1 MLNQFQLYGVS
12 VISQTNRARLSLV
25 CLAACWLL
33 ATAWF
38 GALDVTKADADDK
51 KSAGS
56 VLVVRGARIH
66 TVTGPI
72 IENGTL
78 VVTEGKI
85 TDVGPSDK
93 VAIPAGAKVIDAAG
107 KVLIPGLVDSHS
119 HLGVYSRPGVTANS
133 DGNETTD
140 PVTSVVRALDS
151 LNPFDP
157 GIRMANAG
165 GVTTANIMPG
175 SANVIGGQTLY
186 VKLRG
191 YSPEQMWV
199 GPGEVLGGMK
209 MANGENP
216 KKAYGGKGKAPA
228 TRMKTA
234 SLQREQLVKAQEYA
248 AKWER
253 YRQKLAEFEAK
264 KNGAADKKP
273 DSDTQTKSKETDKK
287 ETDKPSSAKDD
298 SSPPNPPERNLSLEP
313 LAEVLQRKRTVHFHS
328 HRADDILT
336 VLRLRRE
343 FDFDLVIQH
352 GTESYKVLDEIAKA
366 GIPVSL
372 TIPDSPGGKAEV
384 VGFIEECA
392 AELTRAGIKVH
403 VNTDDPV
410 TESRFLLRT
419 TAITV
424 RGGLATDVALK
435 AITLYPA
442 QALRLEDRVGSLEKG
457 KDADFVV
464 LSGEPFSVYSRVLET
479 YIEGVRVFSLNDDKE
494 RCFQTGGF
502 ALLDKSQF
510 PAAQPIIAAPAVGKA
525 PALPAN
531 SKLPTADSAEFVVLA
546 GRLHTVA
553 KGTISDGAVHVKEGK
568 IVFAGPRRDLS
579 APANVP
585 VLVAAHVT
593 PGLID
598 AATIVPLSGEYNIP
612 ADQDHDESTD
622 PNQADARVLDAFHP
636 GEPLLR
642 YLLEQGITV
651 VHSVPGRA
659 NVVAGL
665 SGVFRTH
672 GRTADAMT
680 VRFPQALIVNL
691 GETPKSTYT
700 GRLPQTRMGTAAL
713 VRQAFADAANAK
725 TKAEAAKDKDKD
737 AAPERSLKRESLS
750 LALDK
755 KVQTIFSAQRVD
767 DILTGLRLSQEF
779 GLDGAIALA
788 AEGFLIRDQLAA
800 AKVPVFLHPTMQRV
814 GSSLE
819 TYHSLLDSAAALS
832 NANVPFA
839 ITSGAEGYV
848 PKTRVARFE
857 AAIAAVYGLGFEKAL
872 SAISLD
878 AAKLLRIDDR
888 FGSLEAG
895 KVADLVLFDGDPFEY
910 STHVTHVVVDGRVVH
925 DRAARPHIPLAQR
938 MFWSAIEIPCC
949 LGW

>member
-1 MLNQFQLYGVS
+1 MEHFVRNQRRWMWTTFLLGVAFCATQTPVRAIDKDEKLS
-12 VISQTNRARLSLV
+12 VAIV
-25 CLAACWLL
+25 
-33 ATAWF
+33 F
-38 GALDVTKADADDK
+38 
-51 KSAGS
+51 
-56 VLVVRGARIH
+56 RGARIH
-66 TVTGPI
+66 TVSGPT

-78 VVTEGKI
+78 VVQDGRIAEI
-85 TDVGPSDK
+85 GPGDK
-93 VAIPAGAKVIDAAG
+93 VTLPAGVKVIDVSG
-107 KVLIPGLVDSHS
+107 KVIIPGLVDSHS
-119 HLGVYSRPGVTANS
+119 HLGVYSRPAVNANS
-133 DGNETTD
+133 DGNEVTD
-140 PVTSVVRALDS
+140 PITSIVRALDS

-165 GVTTANIMPG
+165 GITTANIMPG
-175 SANVIGGQTLY
+175 SANVIGGQTIY

-199 GPGEVLGGMK
+199 GPSEVLGGLK

-216 KKAYGGKGKAPA
+216 KRAYGGKGKAPS
-228 TRMKTA
+228 TRMKVA
-234 SLQREQLVKAQEYA
+234 ALQRAELVKAQEYL
-248 AKWER
+248 AKWDR
-253 YRQKLAEFEAK
+253 YQQKLAEFETQK
-264 KNGAADKKP
+264 ADAEKANKDKP
-273 DSDTQTKSKETDKK
+273 KDDVKSKDAKDSKTDKVDG
-287 ETDKPSSAKDD
+287 DKAD
-298 SSPPNPPERNLSLEP
+298 STPTPPERNLGLEP
-313 LAEVLQRKRTVHFHS
+313 LVEVLQKKRTVHFHS

-336 VLRLRRE
+336 LLRLRRE
-343 FDFDLVIQH
+343 FGFDLVIQH
-352 GTESYKVLDEIAKA
+352 GTESYKILDEIAKE
-366 GIPVSL
+366 GVPVSL

-392 AELTRAGIKVH
+392 AELTKAGIKVH

-419 TAITV
+419 AAIPV
-424 RGGLATDVALK
+424 RGGLPTDVALK
-435 AITLYPA
+435 TITLYPA
-442 QALRLEDRVGSLEKG
+442 QALRLDQRVGSLDKG
-457 KDADFVV
+457 KDADFVI
-464 LSGEPFSVYSRVLET
+464 LSGEPFSVYTRVLET
-479 YIEGVRVFSLNDDKE
+479 YIDGRRVFALNDDRE

-502 ALLDKSQF
+502 ALLDRSRL
-510 PAAQPIIAAPAVGKA
+510 PDA
-525 PALPAN
+525 PALIAPPPSAKTPATPAN
-531 SKLPTADSAEFVVLA
+531 VKLATSESSEFIVLA

-553 KGTISDGAVHVKEGK
+553 NGTIVDGAVHVKDGK
-568 IVFAGPRRDLS
+568 IVFAGPKKELS
-579 APANVP
+579 APAGLP
-585 VLVAAHVT
+585 VLTAANVT

-612 ADQDHDESTD
+612 ADQDADEASD

-651 VHSVPGRA
+651 VHSVPGRS
-659 NVVAGL
+659 NVVGGL

-691 GETPKSTYT
+691 GEIPKQTYS

-725 TKAEAAKDKDKD
+725 KKAETAKDKDSPPD
-737 AAPERSLKRESLS
+737 RSLKRESFS

-755 KVQTIFSAQRVD
+755 KVQTIFSAQQAD

-779 GLDGAIALA
+779 GLDSAIALA
-788 AEGFLIRDQLAA
+788 AEGYLVRDQLAA

-819 TYHSLLDSAAALS
+819 TYHSYLGNAASLAD
-832 NANVPFA
+832 ANIPLA
-839 ITSGAEGYV
+839 ITSGGEGYV

-857 AAIAAVYGLGFEKAL
+857 AAIAAVHGLGFERAL
-872 SAISLD
+872 ASVSLD

-888 FGSLEAG
+888 YGSLQAA

-910 STHVTHVVVDGRVVH
+910 ATHVTHVIVDGRVVH
-925 DRAARPHIPLAQR
+925 NRSNRKPIPLAQR
-938 MFWSAIEIPCC
+938 LFWSAVEMPCC